1 MNWLSSVFNNIGI
14 YGPMFLFIT
23 SATLL
28 WNKEMLLFY
37 YVVGMFLSSILNVAL
52 KLLFQQPRPSE
63 DVQQFK
69 LALTRGKYFVFKDG
83 FPYGIFG
90 MPSGHAQSCAF
101 STIFIYL
108 SLKNK
113 KWFYLYLVISAIVM
127 SQRVAFNRHTI
138 FQVIVGAFVGTF
150 VGYGFLVLAKQK
162 IKGFIKEKPDDY
174 GPK

>member
-63 DVQQFK
+63 DV
-69 LALTRGKYFVFKDG
+69 
-83 FPYGIFG
+83 
-90 MPSGHAQSCAF
+90 
-101 STIFIYL
+101 
-108 SLKNK
+108 
-113 KWFYLYLVISAIVM
+113 
-127 SQRVAFNRHTI
+127 
-138 FQVIVGAFVGTF
+138 
-150 VGYGFLVLAKQK
+150 
-162 IKGFIKEKPDDY
+162 
-174 GPK
+174 